1 MIGNRYLSELYETVD
16 EDTAFNQ
23 VMEMIIS
30 NDTDFIE
37 SLNIPVDLSECE
49 SEELIFNKNRCHT

>member
-49 SEELIFNKNRCHT
+49 SEELIF